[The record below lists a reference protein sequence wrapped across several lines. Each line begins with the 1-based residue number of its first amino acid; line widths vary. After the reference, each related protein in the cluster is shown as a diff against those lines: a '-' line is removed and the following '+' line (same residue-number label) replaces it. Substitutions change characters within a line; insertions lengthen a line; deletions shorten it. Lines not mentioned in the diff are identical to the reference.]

1 VGGAM
6 INQPQHSRR
15 NLLGILATL
24 PVLARTGKPWAAP
37 AHAAGSPAPVALAP
51 FPEGVR
57 LLVAG
62 PDAGALNG
70 WADAVLPA
78 LEQSLPPDTSIH
90 RLVVGG
96 ADGVTG
102 ANRFEARGVPD
113 GLTVLLV
120 PGLAVLAWMVGDPR
134 AQFDVGH
141 WVPVMA
147 GVTPGLVAGRPAIAA
162 RDGRMRIAAA
172 GGVAGLDLPALLGC
186 DLLGIRPEPVFG
198 LTEPA
203 AVHSAFAQGAVDAV
217 FLRGHGVPERLAALS
232 SAGAQPL
239 FSLGAFDDAGRM
251 MRDPALPDVPNL
263 AELYTTRFARQ
274 PSGPLYSA
282 WSAAAAATQLEF
294 ALVLP
299 QLTAAAMVSLWRR
312 AGTEAT
318 AANAVQTTGAALG
331 VRPLGGPSATAITA
345 ATAVDATALLDLR
358 GWLASRFDWHPAQ

>member
-1 VGGAM
+1 MGGAM

-120 PGLAVLAWMVGDPR
+120 PGQAVLAWMVGDPR

-147 GVTPGLVAGRPAIAA
+147 GVTPGLVVGRPAIAA

-217 FLRGHGVPERLAALS
+217 FLRGHGVPERLR
-232 SAGAQPL
+232 GTV
-239 FSLGAFDDAGRM
+239 FGR
-251 MRDPALPDVPNL
+251 R
-263 AELYTTRFARQ
+263 
-274 PSGPLYSA
+274 
-282 WSAAAAATQLEF
+282 AAAVHA
-294 ALVLP
+294 
-299 QLTAAAMVSLWRR
+299 RR
-312 AGTEAT
+312 F
-318 AANAVQTTGAALG
+318 
-331 VRPLGGPSATAITA
+331 R
-345 ATAVDATALLDLR
+345 
-358 GWLASRFDWHPAQ
+358 